1 MVKIPRDRYF
11 DLTLDECVEVLNALD
26 ELIVTDQTGIVKY
39 ISPDTIKTIE
49 RVFDQQQDYI
59 YVNKH
64 ISDVNPST
72 LMPGFIKSD
81 EEEKNIFHLANNLG
95 TITRFKKIMEEGK
108 LKLTLDYDLF
118 RDEVELKKFLMELIC
133 FDNSDMLSLSDTM
146 EELKYRMENPVKI
159 RTSVNDII
167 GNSPQMEQL
176 KKMIYSIAHST
187 VTVLICGETG
197 TGKEMVARAI
207 HATSPRASA
216 PLIEINSAAIPEN
229 LFESEMFGYDD
240 GAFTGA
246 KKGGMLGKFELAD
259 KGTLFLDEIDQIP
272 YHIQPK
278 LLRALQEKSIDKLGG
293 NSRDI
298 DVRVIAATNKNL
310 KQLVREGKFREDLY
324 YRLNVI
330 VLEIP
335 PLREHKEDIP
345 LLAAHF
351 IKGYN
356 NTFNKKIEGVSPEAM
371 RRLYSYSWP
380 GNIRELQNA
389 IERAAVVTQSRLL
402 QPEDFGG
409 LAAEPS
415 MGKKV
420 REETAEI
427 VPLEQVKC
435 RAEKEAI
442 ARALK
447 LAKNKTEAAEAL
459 GITRPALYYKMEKY
473 GLK

>member
-1 MVKIPRDRYF
+1 MKKIPQERYF
-11 DLTLDECVEVLNALD
+11 DLTLEECIEILNALD
-26 ELIVTDQTGIVKY
+26 ELIVTDHKGYVKY
-39 ISPDTIKTIE
+39 ISPDTIETIE
-49 RVFDQQQDYI
+49 RVFDQKEDYV

-64 ISDVNPST
+64 ISTVNPST
-72 LMPGFIKSD
+72 LMPGFIKGD

-95 TITRFKKIMEEGK
+95 TITRFKKIMEEGE

-118 RDEVELKKFLMELIC
+118 RDEVELRKFLMELIC
-133 FDNSDMLSLSDTM
+133 FDNSDMLNLSDTI
-146 EELKYRMENPVKI
+146 EELKHRMENPVKI
-159 RTSVNDII
+159 RSSVNDII
-167 GNSPQMEQL
+167 GNSPQMQQL

-207 HATSPRASA
+207 HATSPRASSQ
-216 PLIEINSAAIPEN
+216 LIEINSAAIPEN

-246 KKGGMLGKFELAD
+246 KKGGMMGKFELAD

-310 KQLVREGKFREDLY
+310 KQMVKEGTFREDLY

-351 IKGYN
+351 IKSYN
-356 NTFNKKIEGVSPEAM
+356 NMFNKKIEGVSPTAM
-371 RRLYSYSWP
+371 QMLYNYNWP
-380 GNIRELQNA
+380 GNIRELQNT

-409 LAAEPS
+409 LMTEPS
-415 MGKKV
+415 VQMGNKES
-420 REETAEI
+420 RAGIT
-427 VPLEQVKC
+427 PLEQVRC
-435 RAEKEAI
+435 NAEREAI
-442 ARALK
+442 AEALK
-447 LAKNKTEAAEAL
+447 LTKNKTEAAAAL

-473 GLK
+473 GIE